1 MNKKSSKNIFLAFIL
16 NLIFSIIEF
25 VGGIF
30 TNSISII
37 SDSIHDLGDA
47 ISIAVSWILEKKS
60 EKKPDTKYT
69 FGYARYS
76 VLGALITST
85 VLLLGSVVMV
95 YNAVPRILNPVQ
107 VNYDGMI
114 IFGILGVLIN
124 GTGAVITS
132 RSNRLNE
139 KSVSLHMFEDVL
151 GWVAVFIASILMKI
165 FDLPIIDPILSIF
178 ITLYILWHVVKNYK
192 SIFAVFLQKAPDN
205 VEFEK
210 LKEKLIQEN
219 NFIKE
224 IHHTHV
230 WSLDG
235 VNTYISLHVVMPND
249 VTVEDIIK
257 TKKYIKHEAEHYS
270 IFHTI
275 IEIEFENEICEDKEC
290 NVEING
296 ELLKSHHHH
305 NH

>member
-1 MNKKSSKNIFLAFIL
+1 MSKKSSKNIFLAFIL
-16 NLIFSIIEF
+16 NLLFSIIEF
-25 VGGIF
+25 VGGLW

-37 SDSIHDLGDA
+37 SDSVHDFGDA

-60 EKKPDTKYT
+60 EKKPDAKYT

-85 VLLLGSVVMV
+85 VLLLGSVIMI
-95 YNAVPRILNPVQ
+95 YNAVPRILNPEA

-114 IFGILGVLIN
+114 VFGILGVLIN
-124 GTGAVITS
+124 GAGAVITS
-132 RSNRLNE
+132 RSSKLNE

-151 GWVAVFIASILMKI
+151 GWIAVFIASIAMKI

-178 ITLYILWHVVKNYK
+178 ITLYILLHVIRNYR
-192 SIFAVFLQKAPDN
+192 SIFAIFLQKAPEN
-205 VEFEK
+205 VEFESFK
-210 LKEKLIQEN
+210 NELLEGNKM
-219 NFIKE
+219 IKE

-235 VNTYISLHVVMPND
+235 INAYISLHVVLPNS
-249 VTVEDIIK
+249 VSIEDIIK
-257 TKKYIKHEAEHYS
+257 IKKEIKHKAHHHS

-275 IEIEFENEICEDKEC
+275 IEIEFENEICGDKEC
-290 NVEING
+290 NVEINS
-296 ELLKSHHHH
+296 ELFDSHHHH
-305 NH
+305 H